1 MTTHCPKCGC
11 GYILRPKDKC
21 FWCGT
26 KKNEEKKDGNNDK
39 QATS

>member
-1 MTTHCPKCGC
+1 MENKEKCPNCGC

-26 KKNEEKKDGNNDK
+26 KKKDEKNDK
-39 QATS
+39 QAIS